1 MARCPPCMS
10 WICEGGTPLLSDAL
24 RWQNPRPRGSGGVS
38 LGGRGWEEAQT
49 LCFCAPLLLSVWGTT
64 HLPALTPA
72 SHGGCRRELSE
83 PASSRA
89 PWTRVQTR
97 LE

>member
-1 MARCPPCMS
+1 M
-10 WICEGGTPLLSDAL
+10 
-24 RWQNPRPRGSGGVS
+24 
-38 LGGRGWEEAQT
+38 GGRGWEEAQT
-49 LCFCAPLLLSVWGTT
+49 LCFCAPLLLSVGGTT

-83 PASSRA
+83 AA
-89 PWTRVQTR
+89 WTRVQTR